1 MTNCKLTL
9 LNDLK
14 TFSLGLGTTQRWFL
28 PLRQVSSVLDIT
40 ARATRQEK
48 KKKGKASTRKKK
60 KFPSYSQVILYT
72 ENFKQ
77 QNPLRTDK

>member
-28 PLRQVSSVLDIT
+28 PLRQVNSVLDIT

-48 KKKGKASTRKKK
+48 KVRKGIYMGKEKVSQLLTGGFVYRK
-60 KFPSYSQVILYT
+60 L
-72 ENFKQ
+72 
-77 QNPLRTDK
+77 